1 MDRHLLAAI
10 SIAGTSLDLLG
21 GMYLAYD
28 LLGGK
33 HGPLRTLTR
42 GVTYSVLYGV
52 GFGLPLGWRFGFA
65 AGLTTGFTLAIELSR
80 AARQQPDYG
89 LGYDSVFS
97 LIRGVGFGLGLR
109 HDYGITFAAIFA
121 VLSTVGQIIA
131 YSRGVRPTMEY
142 QAMARPRITRRQAI
156 AALVRAVGYVLAAL
170 ISGLLVPGTYSIRFA
185 LEIGL
190 VIGVAT
196 AFGNFITPYTEW
208 FADNLPERRL
218 GVFGVVLIL
227 SGFSLQSVQY
237 WVALLDLPV
246 R

>member
-1 MDRHLLAAI
+1 MERHVLAAI

-42 GVTYSVLYGV
+42 AVTYSVLYGLA
-52 GFGLPLGWRFGFA
+52 FGLPLGWRFGLA
-65 AGLTTGFTLAIELSR
+65 VGLAFGFTLAIELSR

-89 LGYDSVFS
+89 LPYDSLFS
-97 LIRGVGFGLGLR
+97 AIRGASFGVGLY
-109 HDYGITFAAIFA
+109 HDYGLRFAVIFA
-121 VLSTVGQIIA
+121 ILITVGQIIA
-131 YSRGVRPTMEY
+131 YSRGVRPTMQY
-142 QAMARPRITRRQAI
+142 QPMTRPRITRQQAM
-156 AALVRAVGYVLAAL
+156 AALVRTIGYILAAL
-170 ISGLLVPGTYSIRFA
+170 LSGLLSQGGYSIHFA
-185 LEIGL
+185 LKIGL
-190 VIGVAT
+190 VVGLAT
-196 AFGNFITPYTEW
+196 AFGSFVMPIIEW

-218 GVFGVVLIL
+218 GVFGVALIL

-237 WVALLDLPV
+237 WVSLLDVPL